1 MQSTSTKPEAQL
13 ESYLTFL
20 MDNELFAVSV
30 TKVTELLEMLPVTH
44 VPRAPEFM
52 RGVIN
57 LRGAV
62 VPVIDTRIKFSLK
75 SVEDTINTCIVV
87 MTIQMEDEV
96 VKVGAIVDAV
106 SEVIEITNDA
116 VLPLPAVGN
125 KSSMKFIQG
134 VIKMN
139 ERFIMV
145 LDVDRVFSTEEL
157 LSLQSTDSV
166 A

>member
-1 MQSTSTKPEAQL
+1 MQSGAVKQETQL
-13 ESYLTFL
+13 ESYLTFM
-20 MDNELFAVSV
+20 MDQEVFAVSV

-62 VPVIDTRIKFSLK
+62 VPVIDTRIKFSLPAIP
-75 SVEDTINTCIVV
+75 DTINTCIIV
-87 MTIQMEDEV
+87 MTIQMDDEL

-106 SEVIEITNDA
+106 SEVIEITADT

-125 KSSMKFIQG
+125 KNSMKFIQG
-134 VIKMN
+134 VIKMD
-139 ERFIMV
+139 ERFIMI

-157 LSLQSTDSV
+157 LSLQSTDV